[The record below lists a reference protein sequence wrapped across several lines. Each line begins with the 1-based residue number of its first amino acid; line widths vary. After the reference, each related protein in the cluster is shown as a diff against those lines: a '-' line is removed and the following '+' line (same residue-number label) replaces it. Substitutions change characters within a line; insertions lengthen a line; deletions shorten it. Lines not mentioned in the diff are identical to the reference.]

1 MGAAEDTVRG
11 LGKLG
16 GCLGGGVAILAIIGV
31 VIWLFFNG
39 VCLLGKFV
47 FEVVPEFWGNH
58 WRWIVFPVLAL
69 MLLKIAREIGR
80 AR

>member
-1 MGAAEDTVRG
+1 MGATEDTVRG

-16 GCLGGGVAILAIIGV
+16 GCLFGIVAVLAIIGIA
-31 VIWLFFNG
+31 IWLFFNG

-58 WRWIVFPVLAL
+58 WRWIVFPILAL
-69 MLLKIAREIGR
+69 IVLKVAREIGR
-80 AR
+80 ER